1 VLILPYALN
10 PVLTKELIYTGIT
23 RARHWFTL
31 IEPRAGVFEEA
42 VLRKVKRLSGLMLEL
57 EEGTEPPV

>member
-1 VLILPYALN
+1 MPYFRLCTDNKLAQAT
-10 PVLTKELIYTGIT
+10 LT
-23 RARHWFTL
+23 A
-31 IEPRAGVFEEA
+31 AGHSAGAIWEA